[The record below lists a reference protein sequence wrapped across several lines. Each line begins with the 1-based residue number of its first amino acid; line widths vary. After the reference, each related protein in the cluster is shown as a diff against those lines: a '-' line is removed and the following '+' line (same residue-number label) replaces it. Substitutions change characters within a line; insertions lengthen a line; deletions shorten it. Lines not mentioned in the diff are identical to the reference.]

1 MGNRLVEPTSLRKEM
16 LKQIHRSHTDMEGC
30 LRHAREVLYWPLM
43 NAEVKDFISKCSVCQ
58 SYKPDQYRKNMQP

>member
-1 MGNRLVEPTSLRKEM
+1 M

-58 SYKPDQYRKNMQP
+58 SYKPDQYRENMQP